1 MDEEE
6 YKQYMAQVFG
16 ADIEETEEITEQ
28 LRNPDDDFRLVE
40 GCYRTLPKP
49 MR

>member
-6 YKQYMAQVFG
+6 YEQYLAQVFD
-16 ADIEETEEITEQ
+16 AAVEEKLELEQ